1 MQDQNESYN
10 QVINKESPLKEWLV
24 DYVGEQHNPENDEVT
39 VGMIVE
45 SMVKEFPEFV
55 FALAEENF
63 LRGYEQA
70 FVDMQSVTANVISE
84 NQENANE
91 E

>member
-24 DYVGEQHNPENDEVT
+24 DYVGEQHNPENDEVRWNDCRIN
-39 VGMIVE
+39 G
-45 SMVKEFPEFV
+45 KEFPEFV

-84 NQENANE
+84 KSRECE
-91 E
+91 